1 MRTGCPNSKIRQRRD
16 KIMRTT
22 YHQPHKTESAKIVYL
37 DEYRQRERRDTF
49 STKQIRGHR
58 AAFPVCRSDLLNLG
72 MVVMTVVAT
81 GMILTGL

>member
-1 MRTGCPNSKIRQRRD
+1 
-16 KIMRTT
+16 MRTT
-22 YHQPHKTESAKIVYL
+22 YHQTRKTEDAKIVYL
-37 DEYRQRERRDTF
+37 EEYRKSVSRDT
-49 STKQIRGHR
+49 SPAEQIRGHR